1 MLDDIDFS
9 FLDEDKDKLDDIKSI
24 NFDEDKKQAP
34 ELIETDEE
42 DKTTSDIIKMDENI
56 DNIDLFKKHML
67 SKGYVS
73 ESNRFLVKNFAESK
87 DPDSVYNVNITI
99 NHEKVTA
106 ITAYDQ
112 KNKVV
117 NIPSAIIKQVK
128 NDIEESLSTYI

>member
-9 FLDEDKDKLDDIKSI
+9 FLDKDEKKYQDIESIDFNNNEEQQLDVIETD
-24 NFDEDKKQAP
+24 DEDKS
-34 ELIETDEE
+34 
-42 DKTTSDIIKMDENI
+42 TSDIIKVDEDI

-73 ESNRFLVKNFAESK
+73 ESNRFLTKNFAESK
-87 DPDSVYNVNITI
+87 DPDFVYNVNITI
-99 NHEKVTA
+99 NQEKVTA

-112 KNKVV
+112 NNKVV
-117 NIPSAIIKQVK
+117 NMPSAIIKQVK